1 MIDPVLRFAAEQNA
15 NGVIAVAG
23 HSPGFVARRRQIER
37 RLDVI
42 VLPEV
47 PFVDPP
53 TNLDLRRFARYWRKV
68 ERSAMAPTRHG

>member
-1 MIDPVLRFAAEQNA
+1 MIDPVLRFAAEQSADGMITVA
-15 NGVIAVAG
+15 NR
-23 HSPGFVARRRQIER
+23 SPGFVARRRAIER
-37 RLDVI
+37 QLDVT

-53 TNLDLRRFARYWRKV
+53 TGLDLRRFARYWRRV